1 MVKGPN
7 CAGRT
12 WSRRAARARGTLR
25 CWARILWWA
34 TRTRTSSSCS
44 GARLMEISRRS
55 RGGRTARRTSSRR
68 LCRRRRS
75 TLRRPSASAL
85 LLALT
90 VAWRASSSSR
100 HPRLYQSCGP
110 RCGPSR
116 SFPTHPS
123 PLPVLLLDPFPS
135 LVEVNKT
142 IIIYQA
148 CGGRAFGRADPASA
162 PRLALGKATFPI
174 APEACAGPRRAPF
187 FRFRLAACKT
197 LASSTGVVDL
207 LSLRAHQPTTD
218 CGPSERRTA
227 LGTRRL
233 NNAKWYGSSKTR
245 LHFRL
250 RRCQRHHGVRAV

>member
-1 MVKGPN
+1 
-7 CAGRT
+7 
-12 WSRRAARARGTLR
+12 
-25 CWARILWWA
+25 
-34 TRTRTSSSCS
+34 
-44 GARLMEISRRS
+44 MEISRRS
-55 RGGRTARRTSSRR
+55 RGGRTARRTFWHRS
-68 LCRRRRS
+68 LRRRRS
-75 TLRRPSASAL
+75 TLRRRSASARRRGRS
-85 LLALT
+85 A
-90 VAWRASSSSR
+90 ASRASSSSR

-116 SFPTHPS
+116 SSLDPS
-123 PLPVLLLDPFPS
+123 LPPRPFPLPVLLLDPFPS
-135 LVEVNKT
+135 LVEVKIRPLKRT
-142 IIIYQA
+142 LGATA
-148 CGGRAFGRADPASA
+148 CEGRGLRSRGPASA
-162 PRLALGKATFPI
+162 PRLALSKASFPI

-197 LASSTGVVDL
+197 LASSTGVVYL

-218 CGPSERRTA
+218 CGPSERRRA